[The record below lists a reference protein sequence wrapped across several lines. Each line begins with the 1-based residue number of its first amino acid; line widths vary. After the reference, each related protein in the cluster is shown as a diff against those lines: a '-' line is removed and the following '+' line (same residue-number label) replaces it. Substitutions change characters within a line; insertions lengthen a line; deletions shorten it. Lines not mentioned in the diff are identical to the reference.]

1 MGQQAAWLTVVA
13 RVCDFSRALTLAWAL
28 VVASLVG
35 AGYASQAVA
44 QDQIVVTEVVV
55 KGNQRIEAE
64 TVRSYTLIKP
74 GSFYSP
80 ELADQSLKQ
89 LFGTGLFADISMHL
103 EGTKLVVSV
112 VENPIINRV
121 AFEGNSAIKEEDL
134 QNEVQ
139 LQPRVI
145 YTRAKVQS
153 DVSRMVELYRRG
165 GRFSA
170 TIEPKVIQLPQNR
183 VDLVYEISEGPKTK
197 IASINFIGNKEFS
210 DGTLREVISTG
221 ESAWWKFLSSSDSYD
236 PDRLTYDR
244 ELLRRYYLQ
253 RGYADFRVVSAVA
266 DLSRD
271 DSAFHITFTVD
282 EGEVYQFGDIK
293 VVTELDKLNQEELEA
308 LLLPKK
314 GDTYNAGLIDE
325 TIDELTYAAGSQGYA
340 FAEVRPRVK
349 RRKDERVIDLTFQ
362 ITEGPRVYVERINIT
377 GNSRT
382 LDKVIRRQMRMSEGD
397 AFNNVLLDKSE
408 KNIRA
413 LQYFS
418 KVDVTQSPGS
428 APDKTIIGVDVQ
440 EQSTGSLSLSAGFS
454 TLDNAVAGIQ
464 LSERNFLGRGLQLST
479 SLSLSKRRQLI
490 EFHYTDRYFLDRDLV
505 GGIDIFGSET
515 DYQDESSF
523 NSRSQGF
530 GLRFGFPLSEKSRLL
545 TRYQFRFDEIFDVRY
560 ISCGDPAYVP
570 GDYCVSPII
579 KDAEGTEYRSIVGYD
594 YYYDNRNDPVEP
606 TGGWDFLFTQNFAGL
621 GGTVRYISN
630 EILARYYFPLSDDFL
645 TSWRVDGGYVHGI
658 GDDVPLNDHFFKG
671 GNTIRGFARGGIGPR
686 DLTSTNSDAVGATA
700 YIFGTAELS
709 FPNGLPDALGIK
721 TSVFADGGYIGLSDY
736 DNTLYPGIVDDFAP
750 RASVGLSLYW
760 QSPFGPI
767 RLDFAQVLLDEPYDE
782 KEAFRFSA
790 GTSF

>member
-1 MGQQAAWLTVVA
+1 MVCAGSIGVATHAEAAE
-13 RVCDFSRALTLAWAL
+13 
-28 VVASLVG
+28 
-35 AGYASQAVA
+35 
-44 QDQIVVTEVVV
+44 DQLVVTEVEVS
-55 KGNQRIEAE
+55 GNQRIEAE

-74 GSFYSP
+74 GAIYSP

-89 LFGTGLFADISMHL
+89 LFGTGLFADITMRL
-103 EGTKLVVSV
+103 EGTKLIVSV

-134 QNEVQ
+134 QKEVQ

-153 DVSRMVELYRRG
+153 DVTRMIELYRRG

-183 VDLVYEISEGPKTK
+183 VDLVYEINEGPKTK

-210 DGTLREVISTG
+210 DGALREVISTS

-271 DSAFHITFTVD
+271 DAAFHITFTVD
-282 EGEVYQFGDIK
+282 EGEIYHFGDIA
-293 VVTELDKLNQEELEA
+293 VASDLDKLNQEELEA
-308 LLLPKK
+308 LLLPVT
-314 GDTYNAGLIDE
+314 GEVYDAGLIDK
-325 TIDELTYAAGSQGYA
+325 TIDQLTYAAGTQGYA

-349 RRKDERVIDLTFQ
+349 RRQDERVIDLTFQ
-362 ITEGPRVYVERINIT
+362 IAEGPRVYVERIDIT

-397 AFNNVLLDKSE
+397 AFNKVLLDKSE

-418 KVDVTQSPGS
+418 KVEITQNPGS

-479 SLSLSKRRQLI
+479 SLSISARRQLI
-490 EFHYTDRYFLDRDLV
+490 EFHYTDPYFLDRDLV

-530 GLRFGFPLSEKSRLL
+530 GFRFGFPLSEKSRLM

-560 ISCGDPAYVP
+560 KSCSDPTLTP
-570 GDYCVSPII
+570 GEFCVSPVIA
-579 KDAEGTEYRSIVGYD
+579 DAEGEEYRSIIGYD
-594 YYYDNRNDPVEP
+594 FYYDNRNDPVEP
-606 TGGWDFLFTQNFAGL
+606 TGGWDFLFSQNFAGL
-621 GGTVRYISN
+621 GGTVRFISN
-630 EILARYYFPLSDDFL
+630 EVLARYYFPLSDDFL
-645 TSWRVDGGYVHGI
+645 TSWRLDGGYI
-658 GDDVPLNDHFFKG
+658 QKLDDEIPLNDHFFKG
-671 GNTIRGFARGGIGPR
+671 GNTIRGFARGGVGPR
-686 DLTSTNSDAVGATA
+686 DVSSTNKDAVGALA

-709 FPNGLPDALGIK
+709 FPNGLPEALGIK

-736 DNTLYPGIVDDFAP
+736 DRTLYPGIVDDFAP

>member
-1 MGQQAAWLTVVA
+1 MGQQAAWMTVVA

-28 VVASLVG
+28 VVASFAG

-44 QDQIVVTEVVV
+44 QDQLVVTEVAV
-55 KGNQRIEAE
+55 KGNQRIEAG

-89 LFGTGLFADISMHL
+89 LFGTGLFADITMRL

-210 DGTLREVISTG
+210 DSALREVISTG

-282 EGEVYQFGDIK
+282 EGDIYQFGDIR

-308 LLLPKK
+308 LLLPEK

-325 TIDELTYAAGSQGYA
+325 TIDELTYAAGTQGYA
-340 FAEVRPRVK
+340 FAEVRPRIK

-397 AFNNVLLDKSE
+397 AFNKVLLDKSE

-413 LQYFS
+413 LQYFT

-428 APDKTIIGVDVQ
+428 APDKTVIGVDVQ

-479 SLSLSKRRQLI
+479 ALSISKRRQLI
-490 EFHYTDRYFLDRDLV
+490 EFHYTDPYFLDRDLV
-505 GGIDIFGSET
+505 GGIDLFGSET

-545 TRYQFRFDEIFDVRY
+545 TRYQFRFDEIFDVHPFA
-560 ISCGDPAYVP
+560 SNVVKA
-570 GDYCVSPII
+570 
-579 KDAEGTEYRSIVGYD
+579 AEGQEYRSIIGYD
-594 YYYDNRNDPVEP
+594 YYYDNRNDPVDP
-606 TGGWDFLFTQNFAGL
+606 TGGWDVLVTQNFAGL
-621 GGTVRYISN
+621 GGTVSYISN
-630 EILARYYFPLSDDFL
+630 ELLAHYYYPLSDDFL
-645 TSWRVDGGYVHGI
+645 TSWRFDGGYVHGI

-671 GNTIRGFARGGIGPR
+671 GNTIRGFARGGVGPR
-686 DLTSTNSDAVGATA
+686 DLSSVNEDAVGALA
-700 YIFGTAELS
+700 YVFGTAELS
-709 FPNGLPDALGIK
+709 FPNGLPEALGIK

-736 DNTLYPGIVDDFAP
+736 DDTIYTGVVDGFAP

-782 KEAFRFSA
+782 QEAFRFSA

>member
-1 MGQQAAWLTVVA
+1 MGQQAAWMTVVA

-28 VVASLVG
+28 VVASFAG

-44 QDQIVVTEVVV
+44 QDQLVVTEVAV
-55 KGNQRIEAE
+55 KGNQRIEAG

-89 LFGTGLFADISMHL
+89 LFGTGLFADITMRL

-153 DVSRMVELYRRG
+153 DVSRMIELYRRG

-210 DGTLREVISTG
+210 DGALREVISTS

-282 EGEVYQFGDIK
+282 EGDIYQFGDIK

-308 LLLPKK
+308 LLLPEK

-325 TIDELTYAAGSQGYA
+325 TIDELTYAAGTQGYA
-340 FAEVRPRVK
+340 FAEVRPRIK

-397 AFNNVLLDKSE
+397 AFNKVLLDKSE

-413 LQYFS
+413 LQYFT

-428 APDKTIIGVDVQ
+428 APDKTVIGVDVQ

-479 SLSLSKRRQLI
+479 ALSISKRRQLI
-490 EFHYTDRYFLDRDLV
+490 EFHYTDPYFLDRDLV
-505 GGIDIFGSET
+505 GGIDLFGSET

-545 TRYQFRFDEIFDVRY
+545 TRYQFRFDEIFDVHPFA
-560 ISCGDPAYVP
+560 SNVVKA
-570 GDYCVSPII
+570 
-579 KDAEGTEYRSIVGYD
+579 AEGQEYRSIIGYD
-594 YYYDNRNDPVEP
+594 YYYDNRNDPVDP
-606 TGGWDFLFTQNFAGL
+606 TGGWDVLVTQNFAGL
-621 GGTVRYISN
+621 GGTVSYISN
-630 EILARYYFPLSDDFL
+630 ELLAHYYYPLSDDFL
-645 TSWRVDGGYVHGI
+645 TSWRFDGGYVHGI

-671 GNTIRGFARGGIGPR
+671 GNTIRGFARGGVGPR
-686 DLTSTNSDAVGATA
+686 DLSSVNEDAVGALA
-700 YIFGTAELS
+700 YVFGTAELS
-709 FPNGLPDALGIK
+709 FPNGLPEALGIK

-736 DNTLYPGIVDDFAP
+736 DDTIYTGVVDGFAP

-782 KEAFRFSA
+782 QEAFRFSA

>member
-1 MGQQAAWLTVVA
+1 MVCAGSIGVATHAEAAE
-13 RVCDFSRALTLAWAL
+13 
-28 VVASLVG
+28 
-35 AGYASQAVA
+35 
-44 QDQIVVTEVVV
+44 DQLVVTEVEVS
-55 KGNQRIEAE
+55 GNQRIEAE

-74 GSFYSP
+74 GAIYSP

-89 LFGTGLFADISMHL
+89 LFGTGLFADITMRL
-103 EGTKLVVSV
+103 DGTKLIVSV

-134 QNEVQ
+134 QKEVQ

-153 DVSRMVELYRRG
+153 DVTRMIELYRRG

-183 VDLVYEISEGPKTK
+183 VDLVYEINEGPKTK

-210 DGTLREVISTG
+210 DGALREVISTS

-271 DSAFHITFTVD
+271 DAAFHITFTVD
-282 EGEVYQFGDIK
+282 EGEIYHFGDIA
-293 VVTELDKLNQEELEA
+293 VASDLDKLNQEELEA
-308 LLLPKK
+308 LLLPVT
-314 GDTYNAGLIDE
+314 GEVYDAGLIDK
-325 TIDELTYAAGSQGYA
+325 TIDQLTYAAGTQGYA

-349 RRKDERVIDLTFQ
+349 RRQDERVIDLTFQ
-362 ITEGPRVYVERINIT
+362 IAEGPRVYVERIDIT

-397 AFNNVLLDKSE
+397 AFNKVLLDKSE

-418 KVDVTQSPGS
+418 KVEITQNPGS

-479 SLSLSKRRQLI
+479 SLSISARRQLI
-490 EFHYTDRYFLDRDLV
+490 EFHYTDPYFLDRDLV

-530 GLRFGFPLSEKSRLL
+530 GFRFGFPLSEKSRLM
-545 TRYQFRFDEIFDVRY
+545 TRYQFRFDEIFDVD
-560 ISCGDPAYVP
+560 STASLAVQA
-570 GDYCVSPII
+570 
-579 KDAEGTEYRSIVGYD
+579 AEGQEYRSIIGYD
-594 YYYDNRNDPVEP
+594 FYHDNRNDPVEP
-606 TGGWDFLFTQNFAGL
+606 TGGWDFLFSQNFAGL
-621 GGTVRYISN
+621 GGTVRFISN
-630 EILARYYFPLSDDFL
+630 EVLARYYFPLSDDFL
-645 TSWRVDGGYVHGI
+645 TSWRLDGGYI
-658 GDDVPLNDHFFKG
+658 QKLDDEIPLNDHFFKG
-671 GNTIRGFARGGIGPR
+671 GNTIRGFARGGVGPR
-686 DLTSTNSDAVGATA
+686 DVSSTNKDAVGALA

-709 FPNGLPDALGIK
+709 FPNGLPEALGIK

-736 DNTLYPGIVDDFAP
+736 DRTLYPGIVDDFAP

-782 KEAFRFSA
+782 TEAFRFSA